1 MILQFCCH
9 CINEFYFKSKR
20 SFKELV
26 KVSDKESSITLSMYL
41 GVKWEDSR
49 IRNINQTVEDLQ
61 VSIMLIT
68 TIHRTIPIGSNF
80 LSTPKNGH
88 LGPTVRGPT
97 PDFLHIFPGCRL
109 LFPLL
114 VVATRCRDPPR
125 EEHQGAQGDG
135 DDGGDDILI
144 KDVAIERKNLY

>member
-1 MILQFCCH
+1 MSCIVSMILQFCCH

-80 LSTPKNGH
+80 LPCKCGQLGSCPPPKTDIWAQ
-88 LGPTVRGPT
+88 LSEA
-97 PDFLHIFPGCRL
+97 RL
-109 LFPLL
+109 LIFYTKPLSRVSASL
-114 VVATRCRDPPR
+114 SSPCCGNQMSRSTT
-125 EEHQGAQGDG
+125 
-135 DDGGDDILI
+135 
-144 KDVAIERKNLY
+144 

>member
-1 MILQFCCH
+1 MSCIVSMILQFCCH

-61 VSIMLIT
+61 VSKSTNIDQHQPDRRGFAGFNHGDHYYTSYHPNWVQLSAMKMWTVGL
-68 TIHRTIPIGSNF
+68 
-80 LSTPKNGH
+80 LSTPKNGQ
-88 LGPTVRGPT
+88 LGSTVRGPN
-97 PDFLHIFPGCRL
+97 
-109 LFPLL
+109 
-114 VVATRCRDPPR
+114 A
-125 EEHQGAQGDG
+125 
-135 DDGGDDILI
+135 
-144 KDVAIERKNLY
+144 